1 MVTDIYLLLMLF
13 SLLALV
19 IFFFSMLIRLIKG
32 EDWKEEGK
40 RSFIFFVF
48 AGIFFILFGLTIS

>member
-40 RSFIFFVF
+40 RSLSSSFLP
-48 AGIFFILFGLTIS
+48 AYSLYCLA

>member
-40 RSFIFFVF
+40 RSLIFFVF